1 MEKIAIPTDK
11 GKVSAHFGHCPQFT
25 IFNTKDSEIENKEVV
40 ANPGHKPGFLPKF
53 LADKDVDLVL
63 AGGMGTRAIN
73 LFNDAGVEVVTG
85 VKGDVDNCI
94 NEYLAGNLDTEDNAC
109 DH

>member
-1 MEKIAIPTDK
+1 MEKIAIPTNN

-25 IFNTKDSEIENKEVV
+25 IYNTKGSEVESKEIIE
-40 ANPGHKPGFLPKF
+40 NPGHKPGFLPRF
-53 LADKDVDLVL
+53 LADKNIDLVL

-94 NEYLAGNLDTEDNAC
+94 NEYLAGNLDTDDNAC